1 MLRGN
6 FACFPHALN
15 EKPLANSSCKLP
27 FSIEY
32 LNNEKSRWSTE
43 QQSPFVCVDNNATG
57 LSAVTTSTSAN
68 FALLVLSRLIPN
80 NDKPDHPIRVS
91 FISKLSNTECR
102 MRLPFCIVWKK
113 IAPCSLTAEKTF
125 LTAKWKTLWKCDHE
139 NVAGIACHNVQFKQK
154 RSNNNKSKA
163 AVRQNITATNKVW
176 TCELKTSID

>member
-15 EKPLANSSCKLP
+15 EKPLANSSCTLP
-27 FSIEY
+27 FLIEY

-91 FISKLSNTECR
+91 FISKLSNTEWR
-102 MRLPFCIVWKK
+102 MRLPFCIVWQKN
-113 IAPCSLTAEKTF
+113 C
-125 LTAKWKTLWKCDHE
+125 TLLSYCRENFSYGKVKNFMRVRPRKCC
-139 NVAGIACHNVQFKQK
+139 GY
-154 RSNNNKSKA
+154 R
-163 AVRQNITATNKVW
+163 
-176 TCELKTSID
+176 LP